1 MEESPGRD
9 GGVDAS
15 GGGRTKVENDRGEEE
30 APVKRLGHEA
40 EPGSRTTISRETFY

>member
-1 MEESPGRD
+1 MR
-9 GGVDAS
+9 V
-15 GGGRTKVENDRGEEE
+15 VENDREEE